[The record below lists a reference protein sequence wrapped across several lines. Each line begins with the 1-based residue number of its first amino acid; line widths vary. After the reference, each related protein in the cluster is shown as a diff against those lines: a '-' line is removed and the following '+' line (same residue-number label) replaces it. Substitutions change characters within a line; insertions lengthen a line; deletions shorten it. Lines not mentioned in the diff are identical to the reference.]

1 MTTMTRRTALA
12 LAFATLSA
20 GAAQRAGQGRDAD
33 QLHAVGDAR
42 AVLRRRRAGHL
53 QGRRHRPR
61 NPPALR
67 RPAERSV
74 HRHRPRAVR
83 RRQCGRLHPGA
94 RERRAGGRRH
104 GGRAGHAVLG
114 HHVEEGQLYEP
125 EPAQGQEDLLVPEQ
139 REGPARAAA
148 DQGRPHAQRHRICQ
162 RRARRRSADA
172 RRRTGRR
179 GVRLSLRP
187 GAHPRHARLSR
198 PT

>member
-1 MTTMTRRTALA
+1 MRMLTTAVAARGADARRGR
-12 LAFATLSA
+12 
-20 GAAQRAGQGRDAD
+20 GARAGQGRDAD
-33 QLHAVGDAR
+33 QLHALGDAR
-42 AVLRRRRAGHL
+42 AILRRRRAGHL

-67 RPAERSV
+67 RPAERGV

-94 RERRAGGRRH
+94 RERRAGRRH
-104 GGRAGHAVLG
+104 DGGRAGYAVLG
-114 HHVEEGQLYEP
+114 HHAEEGQIHEP

-148 DQGRPHAQRHRICQ
+148 DQGRPHAQRHRIRQ

-179 GVRLSLRP
+179 RVRLSLRP
-187 GAHPRHARLSR
+187 GADARHARLSR